1 MGVRLNMA
9 TRCLPHGRL
18 RRWREWFGS
27 LPVVA
32 HFWSHGDIARKS
44 QVLRF
49 AQDGTLLRVRCVHAL
64 LVSLLLPALIANAQL
79 SKKQEKINAQHADAI
94 AAAQTAATAWL
105 KIEDAETYDKSW
117 AAASQYFRS
126 QVPEQGWV
134 RHETE
139 MRKPLDP
146 LLVRD
151 LTASEWKTDV
161 PNLPKGEYVAFVYQT
176 TFANGHP
183 QIESVVMAHEGDA
196 WKMVGY
202 SVQ

>member
-1 MGVRLNMA
+1 MRTIVA
-9 TRCLPHGRL
+9 
-18 RRWREWFGS
+18 WF
-27 LPVVA
+27 
-32 HFWSHGDIARKS
+32 
-44 QVLRF
+44 
-49 AQDGTLLRVRCVHAL
+49 LLSAL
-64 LVSLLLPALIANAQL
+64 AASAQL

-94 AAAQTAATAWL
+94 AAAQKAAEAWL
-105 KIEDAETYDKSW
+105 KIEDAESYDKSW
-117 AAASQYFRS
+117 AAASDYFRS

-134 RHETE
+134 RHMTE

-151 LTASEWKTDV
+151 LTASEWKTEV

-183 QIESVVMAHEGDA
+183 QVESVVMVHEGGA

-202 SVQ
+202 AVQ

>member
-1 MGVRLNMA
+1 MA
-9 TRCLPHGRL
+9 SKYARL
-18 RRWREWFGS
+18 RLAG
-27 LPVVA
+27 
-32 HFWSHGDIARKS
+32 I
-44 QVLRF
+44 
-49 AQDGTLLRVRCVHAL
+49 AL
-64 LVSLLLPALIANAQL
+64 LLALPGSAQV

-94 AAAQTAATAWL
+94 AAARTAAEAWL
-105 KIEDAETYDKSW
+105 KIEDAESYDKSW
-117 AAASQYFRS
+117 DAASDYFRS

-134 RHETE
+134 RHMNE

-151 LTASEWKTDV
+151 LTASEWNTEM

-183 QIESVVMAHEGDA
+183 QLESVVMVHEGGA

-202 SVQ
+202 AVQ

>member
-1 MGVRLNMA
+1 MRA
-9 TRCLPHGRL
+9 RT
-18 RRWREWFGS
+18 S
-27 LPVVA
+27 VV
-32 HFWSHGDIARKS
+32 S
-44 QVLRF
+44 QCG
-49 AQDGTLLRVRCVHAL
+49 AAGLLAMAL
-64 LVSLLLPALIANAQL
+64 LCTLSGHAQL

-94 AAAQTAATAWL
+94 AAARTAAEAWL

-117 AAASQYFRS
+117 AAASNYFRS

-134 RHETE
+134 KHETE

-151 LTASEWKTDV
+151 LTASEWNSEM

-183 QIESVVMAHEGDA
+183 QLESVVMVHEGAA

>member
-1 MGVRLNMA
+1 MA
-9 TRCLPHGRL
+9 SKYA
-18 RRWREWFGS
+18 W
-27 LPVVA
+27 
-32 HFWSHGDIARKS
+32 
-44 QVLRF
+44 VL
-49 AQDGTLLRVRCVHAL
+49 AGIAL
-64 LVSLLLPALIANAQL
+64 LLVFPGSAQL

-94 AAAQTAATAWL
+94 AAARTAAEAWL

-117 AAASQYFRS
+117 AAASDYFRS

-134 RHETE
+134 RRMTETP
-139 MRKPLDP
+139 KPLDP

-151 LTASEWKTDV
+151 LTASEWNTEM

-183 QIESVVMAHEGDA
+183 QLESVVMVHEGGA

-202 SVQ
+202 AVQ